1 MRESRIERE
10 RRHPTC
16 YLVGPHGARGAP
28 RSPCI
33 ALRIRHA
40 MATLKSFIAFI
51 DRLDEEDIQ
60 YTITSSREG
69 VATVGVTVDE
79 EHWQFEFL
87 TNGRVEVQVFVSD
100 GEVEGESGIDRFF
113 DEHTGKDD
121 EEEEEDE
128 DEDEDEEEEE
138 EEEDEDFNDD
148 DDR

>member
-1 MRESRIERE
+1 
-10 RRHPTC
+10 
-16 YLVGPHGARGAP
+16 
-28 RSPCI
+28 
-33 ALRIRHA
+33 

-69 VATVGVTVDE
+69 VATVGVTVEE

-121 EEEEEDE
+121 DEEEDE
-128 DEDEDEEEEE
+128 DEDEDEDDDDDDDD
-138 EEEDEDFNDD
+138 EEEDEDFADD
-148 DDR
+148 DER